1 MTKNIGV
8 KRLKNPWL
16 SNSIL
21 KCIKTKHNLYKKVKL
36 SLCCKTYYKKYK
48 NTLDQIIKTSKN
60 FFYEKKF
67 KDVQSN

>member
-21 KCIKTKHNLYKKVKL
+21 KCIKTKHNLYKKV
-36 SLCCKTYYKKYK
+36 
-48 NTLDQIIKTSKN
+48 
-60 FFYEKKF
+60 
-67 KDVQSN
+67 QSNIKKSWSLINDLIDSINKIFLKNYFK